1 VRLRQAVTAAAEELA
16 ALRDGAREANGRTS
30 LLVRVRDRLNLSAID
45 ARRPATRD
53 ACVAADGDAGAG
65 GVVTQLRVLTQR
77 LDRAEE
83 ALRRLEETAPA
94 ESERRAAQTAL
105 AARIPIVTSLIERTL
120 QDPTMRVSVVL
131 ATRNRSSSLRTA
143 INSVREQDYPV
154 WELVAVD
161 DGSTDDTP
169 TVLSEAAATDDRIVV
184 ITRPHRGVGA
194 ARNAG
199 LAAAT
204 GDIVCYLDDD
214 NVLQPI
220 WLKAV
225 VWAFERQIGLELLYG
240 ARVKDSE
247 VWWEQG
253 DDALPHLNFEPFDR
267 ARLEEGNFIDLGV
280 VAHRRGLAEARFD
293 ESLNGLG
300 DWDLLLRMTGDRVP
314 LALPVVAMVY
324 FTNAPGRITTSGRQQ
339 EADPL
344 VRAKLARR
352 QARAR

>member
-1 VRLRQAVTAAAEELA
+1 MRLRQAVTAAAEELA
-16 ALRDGAREANGRTS
+16 ALRDATREANGRVS
-30 LLVRVRDRLNLSAID
+30 LLIRVRDRLNLSAI
-45 ARRPATRD
+45 
-53 ACVAADGDAGAG
+53 DGDAGAG

-83 ALRRLEETAPA
+83 ALRRLGETAPA
-94 ESERRAAQTAL
+94 ESERRAAQAAL
-105 AARIPIVTSLIERTL
+105 AARIPVVTSLIQRTI

-143 INSVREQDYPV
+143 INSVRDQDYPV

-161 DGSTDDTP
+161 DGSTDETP
-169 TVLSEAAATDDRIVV
+169 TFLAEAAATDDRIVV
-184 ITRPHRGVGA
+184 ITQPHRGVGA

-225 VWAFERQIGLELLYG
+225 VWAFERQVGLELLYG

-267 ARLEEGNFIDLGV
+267 ARLKEANFIDLGV
-280 VAHRRGLAEARFD
+280 IAHRRGLPEARFD

-352 QARAR
+352 EARAR